1 MECHG
6 DSCTPLVARD
16 PFPMEPEDTEMPDA
30 PYDGGQSYDGGQQ
43 ATSDR
48 SAGIGM
54 EFECAWIQFHSEQA
68 KNDLDEDKTFQSKGK
83 VVAGKTG
90 TNWKFTADDL
100 KRKGDLD
107 LEIQLDGKNCKV
119 GTDALWQAMDA
130 ATKELVTLVR
140 ILSPCSD

>member
-1 MECHG
+1 MESNG
-6 DSCTPLVARD
+6 AARAPLVVRD
-16 PFPMEPEDTEMPDA
+16 PIPMEPEDTDMPDA
-30 PYDGGQSYDGGQQ
+30 PYDGGESYDGGQE

-68 KNDLDEDKTFQSKGK
+68 KNDPDEDTTFRSKGK

-107 LEIQLDGKNCKV
+107 LEIQLDGRNCKV

-130 ATKELVTLVR
+130 ATKELVMLARTFF
-140 ILSPCSD
+140 PCFD